1 MKKFLAILLAAAM
14 FTAMVSCGT
23 DPIDSTETEATEE
36 TADPNVETRTPHN
49 VPTGTTFDGAS
60 FTMGFLFGDPEKY
73 FSDEFTGDNMNDA
86 VFRRQKKAEG
96 ELDVKLGYMDD
107 VEHDEFV
114 QLYKAGD
121 DVYQYI
127 QLHRISYLEEFSTIG
142 YLRPIEKMPYI
153 DLNADWYN
161 KEQTDAMRMGKYTYF
176 LTSDFNLT
184 DQAAIIFNR
193 NLITDN
199 NFEDPYTLVSN
210 GTWTVDKMIQ
220 MAIDVRNDRNGD
232 GLYES
237 EDDVF
242 GIRGGD
248 ASLYCPFTTGMGIL
262 TGTRNPETGRYEMT
276 MNNEKTYDGLDKL
289 YRLHENPGSYLY
301 TGVNVNFASG
311 NILFDLCYASSIER
325 SADISEFVIGVVP
338 YPKYDEAQER
348 YYSQATHNLTA
359 IPNTI
364 KNPEMVGAV
373 IEYLSWESDNEVT
386 DTYYNKLLKTRY
398 ANDPETRAMLE
409 IIFDTVTY
417 DPCTNYFGFSDGFC
431 GLFYLASSVIIYGQN
446 NYAANFRLARGLCK
460 AELERIY
467 TALDALEGPAET
479 ETTAE

>member
-210 GTWTVDKMIQ
+210 GTWTVDKMVQ
-220 MAIDVRNDRNGD
+220 MAIEVRNDKDGD

-237 EDDVF
+237 EDDVY

-248 ASLYCPFTTGMGIL
+248 ASLYSPFTTGMGIL
-262 TGTRNPETGRYEMT
+262 TGTRNPETGKYEMT
-276 MNNEKTYDGLDKL
+276 MNNETTYEALDKL
-289 YRLHENPGSYLY
+289 YRLHENPGSYIY
-301 TGVNVNFASG
+301 SGVNVNFASG
-311 NILFDLCYASSIER
+311 NVLFDLCFASSIER
-325 SADISEFVIGVVP
+325 SADISEFVIGILP

-348 YYSQATHNLTA
+348 YYSQATSGLSA
-359 IPNTI
+359 IPDSI

-373 IEYLSWESDNEVT
+373 IEYLSWESGNEVR

-398 ANDPETRAMLE
+398 SNDPETRAMLE

-417 DPCTNYFGFSDGFC
+417 DPCTNYFGFSDGFS
-431 GLFYLASSVIIYGQN
+431 GLFVMPATTIIYGQN
-446 NYAANFRLARGLCK
+446 NYAANFRVAKGHCKADLARL
-460 AELERIY
+460 Y
-467 TALDALEGPAET
+467 TALEALEGPAET